1 MLLSNIGHRI
11 NTVSYIPK
19 EFFDKY
25 YSIAFA
31 ILPGIAGGLAL
42 KLIPQKDGSGI
53 QAKTSDIWCELK
65 VFNPHRF
72 EARKF

>member
-1 MLLSNIGHRI
+1 IGHRI

-19 EFFDKY
+19 ELFHKY

-42 KLIPQKDGSGI
+42 
-53 QAKTSDIWCELK
+53 ELSSS
-65 VFNPHRF
+65 PHRQ
-72 EARKF
+72 KFRLLDLGVWSNFRERM